1 MTFDIAGFERSDCQW
16 ELDLQISKI
25 LNTTPIYA
33 QTRTHIHS
41 YYSFNAIPYL
51 YGIVILKW
59 SSKLGLEEPHG
70 NPQPQAIHSSD
81 AAANNQL
88 LLCMQMKRP
97 FIIYISF
104 TLAMLQEHCS
114 TCSRFLLK
122 LRAGIDGLLR
132 GLEVALFTS
141 DAARIIA
148 RILLDYGRQL
158 SSAVGANAG
167 NVVTALE
174 HSAHGPSV
182 GCQIIFIIVC
192 FHL

>member
-1 MTFDIAGFERSDCQW
+1 MHSFERSDCQW
-16 ELDLQISKI
+16 ELDLKCVKKLQTKQTS
-25 LNTTPIYA
+25 PIYA

-59 SSKLGLEEPHG
+59 SSKLGL
-70 NPQPQAIHSSD
+70 D
-81 AAANNQL
+81 
-88 LLCMQMKRP
+88 
-97 FIIYISF
+97 IYISF

-148 RILLDYGRQL
+148 RIRMHTQFMLAIHENGDRSG
-158 SSAVGANAG
+158 
-167 NVVTALE
+167 E
-174 HSAHGPSV
+174 
-182 GCQIIFIIVC
+182 IVC
-192 FHL
+192 CSFVPPPE